1 MFTAVRASDS
11 ITIDSIKQSFYVF
24 CFRGGSIMIV
34 DFGRVVM
41 KSDLQSESAGL
52 EDATQMELEERLYDR
67 LHVDLSDLQL
77 LFCDSGSNTG
87 SYSILFVCMCN

>member
-1 MFTAVRASDS
+1 
-11 ITIDSIKQSFYVF
+11 
-24 CFRGGSIMIV
+24 MIV

-41 KSDLQSESAGL
+41 KSDLQSESTGF

-77 LFCDSGSNTG
+77 LFCDSGSNT
-87 SYSILFVCMCN
+87 

>member
-1 MFTAVRASDS
+1 
-11 ITIDSIKQSFYVF
+11 
-24 CFRGGSIMIV
+24 MIV

-41 KSDLQSESAGL
+41 KSDLQSDSAGL

-77 LFCDSGSNTG
+77 LFCDSGNRTWS
-87 SYSILFVCMCN
+87 SFILLMYV

>member
-1 MFTAVRASDS
+1 
-11 ITIDSIKQSFYVF
+11 
-24 CFRGGSIMIV
+24 MIL

-41 KSDLQSESAGL
+41 KSDLQSEGAGL

-77 LFCDSGSNTG
+77 LFCDSGNKTG
-87 SYSILFVCMCN
+87 SCFI